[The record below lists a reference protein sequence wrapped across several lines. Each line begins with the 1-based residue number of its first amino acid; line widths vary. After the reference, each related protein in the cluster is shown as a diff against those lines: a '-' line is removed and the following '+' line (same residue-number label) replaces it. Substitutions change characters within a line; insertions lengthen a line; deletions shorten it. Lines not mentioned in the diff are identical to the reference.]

1 MPATS
6 LFQLALATA
15 IRNVR
20 FLDDLGGLPYFL
32 ARPILQKIDNPEKL
46 HALEVRSPHLAKED
60 KEIWLEFIKRDIP
73 RWERYELPEETD
85 KWYEIYCDLREAV
98 QREIDADAEKMMMA
112 LNGIK
117 SERDRLTPKIV
128 AAPRGKGGP
137 RMRPTS
143 SVRFSGPR
151 SDISSSAGKR
161 KQNIFTPQRRNNAM
175 AVPTKKLNTRASQV
189 KQAPRSL
196 IEIHRRP
203 EPSGSSSNT
212 ASASRPEKAIRAPVS
227 FGRST
232 PGQSIQAP
240 NGSLLAEREARL
252 RAIAS
257 GKQPAPLSTEK
268 KIPIP
273 TGASSAKQ
281 ENLKRRA
288 ASPPPP
294 ANPAAAQASTGPAP
308 AARSAMPRKR
318 PDSVFMPPKRRRIT

>member
-1 MPATS
+1 MPAPS
-6 LFQLALATA
+6 LLQLAMATA
-15 IRNVR
+15 IRNVK

-32 ARPILQKIDNPEKL
+32 ARPLLQKIDNPEKL
-46 HALEVRSPHLAKED
+46 HALEVRSPHLAKKD

-73 RWERYELPEETD
+73 KWERYELPEETD
-85 KWYEIYCDLREAV
+85 KWYEVYCDLREAV

-128 AAPRGKGGP
+128 AAPKGKGGH

-143 SVRFSGPR
+143 SARFSGPR
-151 SDISSSAGKR
+151 PDFSSSVGKR
-161 KQNIFTPQRRNNAM
+161 KQNIFTPQRRNNALAM
-175 AVPTKKLNTRASQV
+175 PTKKLNSRASQV

-203 EPSGSSSNT
+203 EPSGSSANST
-212 ASASRPEKAIRAPVS
+212 SASRPEKGIRAPVS
-227 FGRST
+227 FGRSA

-240 NGSLLAEREARL
+240 SGSLLAEREARL

-257 GKQPAPLSTEK
+257 GKQPPPLTTE

-288 ASPPPP
+288 TSPPP
-294 ANPAAAQASTGPAP
+294 ANSAAAQASAGSAS
-308 AARSAMPRKR
+308 AARPAMPRKR
-318 PDSVFMPPKRRRIT
+318 PDNVFIQPKRRRT